1 MARKGGNAMRTTLA
15 VLAASLVITGLW
27 GLTGCAL
34 VAPSKIYDN
43 ETHIVS
49 GAAESATVHFLRS
62 CDLDG
67 LWVAVRVDLDGES
80 LLRMRS
86 GTYATLAIKPGSY
99 TMVIDS
105 PRPRGT
111 DFYETVSFSAGETY
125 HVLVYTGPFYGYVK
139 QIRFKI
145 IKPEHAERL
154 MEEEVAISIE

>member
-1 MARKGGNAMRTTLA
+1 MRTILA
-15 VLAASLVITGLW
+15 VLAAALVITCGLW

-62 CDLDG
+62 CGAWG
-67 LWVAVRVDLDGES
+67 LWLAVQVDLDGES

-86 GTYATLAIKPGSY
+86 GTYATLGIKPGSY
-99 TMVIDS
+99 TMMVNLPGRYDYS
-105 PRPRGT
+105 
-111 DFYETVSFSAGETY
+111 FSETVSFSAGETY
-125 HVLVYTGPFYGYVK
+125 HVLLHPLGWRD
-139 QIRFKI
+139 IRFKL

-154 MEEEVAISIE
+154 MEEEITISIE